1 MSLSATQISQWE
13 TAIKGYAKEDL
24 REMVRGLPPAQMPR
38 TTRDLL
44 LKLRTKNELKTA
56 LQDHL
61 YDLTDTSTNTTPKVP
76 ADKVPSAS
84 KTGNERCDVTV
95 NGVCVLMLI
104 LYSTFLGCFRHCEG
118 LWAKNH
124 LTEDQIGDL
133 KTSVRIFNYLQ
144 IVIFAMAL
152 FVMFYAKELHW
163 ILRISLCCMGPF
175 LFLYVYN
182 FDKPL
187 PIYEQNIDI
196 RLNVDS
202 LSTFMS
208 LYTLGSVVWLVCT
221 LRYPML
227 QQWLNKV

>member
-1 MSLSATQISQWE
+1 MPLSPNEIIQWRTLIDNADFKALRSNIDQLRDDQMSSDSRFAMLQIPKKQ
-13 TAIKGYAKEDL
+13 
-24 REMVRGLPPAQMPR
+24 P
-38 TTRDLL
+38 
-44 LKLRTKNELKTA
+44 LKRALTKWLNTVIS
-56 LQDHL
+56 
-61 YDLTDTSTNTTPKVP
+61 TSTNTTPNVAAVKACP
-76 ADKVPSAS
+76 AT
-84 KTGNERCDVTV
+84 KTSNERCDVTV

-104 LYSTFLGCFRHCEG
+104 LYSTFLVYIRHCEG
-118 LWAKNH
+118 LWTKNH
-124 LTEDQIGDL
+124 LTEDEIGDL
-133 KTSVRIFNYLQ
+133 KTSVRIFNDLPN
-144 IVIFAMAL
+144 VIFAMAL
-152 FVMFYAKELHW
+152 FVMFYAKRLHE

-221 LRYPML
+221 LRCPML
-227 QQWLNKV
+227 KQWLNKV